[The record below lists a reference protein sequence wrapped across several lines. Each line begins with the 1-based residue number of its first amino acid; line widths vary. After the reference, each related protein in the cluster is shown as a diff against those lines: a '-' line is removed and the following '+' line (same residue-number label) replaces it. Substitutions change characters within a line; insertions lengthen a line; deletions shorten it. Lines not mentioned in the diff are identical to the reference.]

1 MKFIALF
8 LLVLIIFAI
17 SITFGANNDQI
28 VTFNYL
34 INQHNFRL
42 STLLALLLGFGFIL
56 GWLLTGIFYIAIRFR
71 LNMMQRR
78 LRKIEKLYQN
88 ELINNREKELTTDD
102 ASLVTRKTQE

>member
-8 LLVLIIFAI
+8 LVFLIIFAI

-42 STLLALLLGFGFIL
+42 STLLALLLGLGFML
-56 GWLLTGIFYIAIRFR
+56 GWFLTGVFYIAIRFR
-71 LNMMQRR
+71 LNVTQRK
-78 LRKIEKLYQN
+78 LRKMEKLYEN
-88 ELINNREKELTTDD
+88 ELVSNRKKKLMADDVNLTN
-102 ASLVTRKTQE
+102 RKTQE

>member
-34 INQHNFRL
+34 VNQHNFRL
-42 STLLALLLGFGFIL
+42 STLLALLLGFGFIF
-56 GWLLTGIFYIAIRFR
+56 GWLLAGIFYIAIRFR
-71 LNMMQRR
+71 LNMIQRK

-88 ELINNREKELTTDD
+88 ELLNNRKKKLMADD
-102 ASLVTRKTQE
+102 ATLVTRKTQE